1 MNILVIQN
9 QKKLKISDKSTQK
22 VVKEFLTVANV
33 HYDEVTI
40 HFVETEIICDLHSDY
55 FNDPSPTDCIS
66 FPMDDTEVQGY
77 RVMGDIFVC
86 PETAI
91 KYVNEHGGD
100 VYQEVTLYVI
110 HGLLHLIGFDDIED
124 IENETMRAAESLH
137 LEHLRK
143 KNIWVGA

>member
-1 MNILVIQN
+1 MNTVVIQN
-9 QKKLKISDKSTQK
+9 QKTLNISEQSVQAII
-22 VVKEFLTVANV
+22 KEFLTVANV

-40 HFVETEIICDLHSDY
+40 HFIDNETMCDLHYDY

-66 FPMDDTEVQGY
+66 FPMDDTEVPGY
-77 RVMGDIFVC
+77 RVMGDVFVC

-91 KYVNEHGGD
+91 NYVQEHGGN

-110 HGLLHLIGFDDIED
+110 HGLLHLIGYDDIED
-124 IENETMRAAESLH
+124 EENQAMREAETIH

-143 KNIWVGA
+143 KNIWISA

>member
-1 MNILVIQN
+1 MNILVVHN
-9 QKKLKISDKSTQK
+9 QKVLTISEESVKS
-22 VVKEFLTVANV
+22 VIKEFLSVANI

-40 HFVETEIICDLHSDY
+40 HFVDNETMCDLHSDY

-66 FPMDDTEVQGY
+66 FPMDDTEVPGY

-91 KYVNEHGGD
+91 KYVKEHGGD

-110 HGLLHLIGFDDIED
+110 HGLLHLIGHDDIED
-124 IENETMRAAESLH
+124 SENQVMREAEVLH
-137 LEHLRK
+137 IEHLRK
-143 KNIWVGA
+143 KNIWICA